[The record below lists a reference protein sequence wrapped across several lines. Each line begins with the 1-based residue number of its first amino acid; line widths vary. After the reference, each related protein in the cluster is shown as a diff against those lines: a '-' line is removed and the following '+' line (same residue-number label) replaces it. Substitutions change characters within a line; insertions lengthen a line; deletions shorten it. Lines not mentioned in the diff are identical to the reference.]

1 MKERKLLIRQ
11 IGKEETEV
19 YITSYDLLKRD
30 IKEYEG
36 IHFDHQIIDEAQ
48 LAEDILSGES
58 ISSILVNK
66 NDLMELLV

>member
-36 IHFDHQIIDEAQ
+36 IHFDYQIIDEAQ
-48 LAEDILSGES
+48 LAEDILPGES
-58 ISSILVNK
+58 ISRILVNK

>member
-1 MKERKLLIRQ
+1 MKERKRLIRQ

-36 IHFDHQIIDEAQ
+36 IHLDHQIIDEAQ